1 MSAGGEAELSYHRE
15 ARAITYTHKRWYM
28 VSVYSVT
35 HFLVDFSCAFLMF
48 RSIAGTPNWYLCVLL
63 YNFCAFAMQ
72 MPLGIFAD
80 KWDRNYLFAAIGCVL
95 VGAAYGLWQVPVI
108 AAVAVGIGNGM
119 FHVGGG
125 IDVLNISEEK
135 SGALGIFV
143 SPGAFG
149 IYFGT
154 MLGKGS
160 VLSVIPVL
168 LALIAAIGL
177 IFVVHSAQG
186 GEYVKNATFSLSGG
200 ASLRMLTAAI
210 FLFFVVCLRSYVGLT
225 LNFPWKGT
233 GYWAIALICAVVLGK
248 TVGGLAADRFGLVR
262 TSCVS
267 LGIAAFLFL
276 IPQIPAAGI
285 LSMLLF
291 NMTMPITL
299 WAMAKIFP
307 GAKGFSFG
315 LLTFGLFLG
324 FLPVHLGANALFTA
338 PWLFAFAA
346 AVSLALLIASLRKA
360 NL

>member
-1 MSAGGEAELSYHRE
+1 MIAY
-15 ARAITYTHKRWYM
+15 IHKHWRM

-48 RSIAGTPNWYLCVLL
+48 RNIVGTPDGYLCVLL

-72 MPLGIFAD
+72 MPLGILAD
-80 KWDRNYLFAAIGCVL
+80 KWNRNYLFATIGCVF
-95 VGAAYGLWQVPVI
+95 VGLAYGLWHIPI
-108 AAVAVGIGNGM
+108 AAAVIVGIGNGM

-154 MLGKGS
+154 MLGKGN
-160 VLSVIPVL
+160 VLTVIPVL
-168 LALIAAIGL
+168 LALLIAAALI
-177 IFVVHSAQG
+177 IFVHRVQSA
-186 GEYVKNATFSLSGG
+186 EYVNNAAFTIDGGTFSK
-200 ASLRMLTAAI
+200 MLTAAA
-210 FLFFVVCLRSYVGLT
+210 LLLLVVCLRSYVGLT
-225 LNFPWKGT
+225 LSFPWKGT
-233 GYWAIALICAVVLGK
+233 GYWAVALVCAVVFGK
-248 TVGGLAADRFGLVR
+248 TAGGFASDRFGAAK
-262 TSCVS
+262 TACVS
-267 LGIAAFLFL
+267 LGIAALLFL
-276 IPQIPAAGI
+276 VPQIPAAGV
-285 LSMLLF
+285 LSLLLF

-324 FLPVHLGANALFTA
+324 FLPVYLGANPLFNA
-338 PWLFAFAA
+338 PWLFALAA
-346 AVSLALLIASLRKA
+346 IASLVLLCVSLRRYDYER
-360 NL
+360 

>member
-1 MSAGGEAELSYHRE
+1 
-15 ARAITYTHKRWYM
+15 M

-48 RSIAGTPNWYLCVLL
+48 RSVIGTADGYLCVLF

-72 MPLGIFAD
+72 MPLGILAD
-80 KWDRNYLFAAIGCVL
+80 KWNRNYLFAAIGCVL
-95 VGAAYGLWQVPVI
+95 VGTAYGLWQFPV
-108 AAVAVGIGNGM
+108 AVAFIAGIGNGM

-125 IDVLNISEEK
+125 IDVLNISEKK

-154 MLGKGS
+154 MLGKGNELTGFPIL
-160 VLSVIPVL
+160 LSL
-168 LALIAAIGL
+168 LVAASLI
-177 IFVVHSAQG
+177 IFVRCTQG
-186 GEYVKNATFSLSGG
+186 GEYVNNVSFSLSGG
-200 ASLRMLTAAI
+200 TSSRMLTAAV
-210 FLFFVVCLRSYVGLT
+210 FLFLVVCLRSYVSLT
-225 LNFPWKGT
+225 LSFPWKGA
-233 GYWAIALICAVVLGK
+233 GYWAVALVCAVVFGK
-248 TVGGLAADRFGLVR
+248 TAGGLAADRFGTIR
-262 TSCVS
+262 IACVS
-267 LGIAAFLFL
+267 LGVAMLLFL

-299 WAMAKIFP
+299 WAMARIFP

-324 FLPVHLGANALFTA
+324 FLPVHLDANTLFST
-338 PWLFAFAA
+338 PWLFALAA
-346 AVSLALLIASLRKA
+346 AASLVLLCVSLRKA
-360 NL
+360 RL